1 LTSGSLALTTVA
13 MGDLPENSGAKPP
26 CFRED
31 ALAVLRRL
39 RQQGHVAYFAGG
51 CVRDLLLGLEPKDW
65 DVATDAPP
73 KRVRALFSN
82 TQAVGAAFGVILVK
96 HGQSSVEVATFR
108 TEGAY
113 SDGRRPDAVAF
124 TTAEED
130 AKRRDFTINGLFLDP
145 EPGEEIAGAVETPH
159 GRVIDYV
166 GGVADLRGRVLRAI
180 GEPERR
186 FAEDHLRLLRAVR
199 FAARFGFVV
208 ERGTAEAIRVNAP
221 KLRGISPERVADELR
236 RMLTAPTRAAAWRM
250 LWECALVDVIFR
262 LLPSGEGAEFE
273 AGRSLF
279 LRLAP
284 RQPVSF
290 GLALA
295 AGVLDYRTHGQ
306 GADPLPFLGRREIS
320 RTSRAMREALKISNE
335 ELDAMVGILDP
346 LETLLGDPEPG
357 IAAKMRF
364 LARPTASQSR
374 ALLRAIAA
382 LGSHAQRVAKL
393 EADFEELLKVEVA
406 PAPLITGDDLVAEGF
421 RPGPVFRRIL
431 DAVYDAQLEGR
442 VRTRQEAIETA
453 RGMK

>member
-1 LTSGSLALTTVA
+1 MA
-13 MGDLPENSGAKPP
+13 DEPENPTSKAP
-26 CFRED
+26 CYRED

-39 RQQGHVAYFAGG
+39 REQGHVAYFAGG
-51 CVRDLLLGLEPKDW
+51 CVRDVLLGLEPKDW

-73 KRVRALFSN
+73 KRVRQLFSN

-96 HGQSSVEVATFR
+96 HRRSAVEVATFR

-145 EPGEEIAGAVETPH
+145 ETGN
-159 GRVIDYV
+159 VIDYV
-166 GGVADLRGRVLRAI
+166 GGQDDLRNRVLRAI

-199 FAARFGFVV
+199 FAARFGFAV
-208 ERGTAEAIRVNAP
+208 ERGTAEAIRINAP

-236 RMLTAPTRAAAWRM
+236 RMLTATSRAAAWEM
-250 LWECALVDVIFR
+250 LWAFALVDVIFR
-262 LLPSGEGAEFE
+262 LLPSGEGAEFD

-279 LRLAP
+279 LR
-284 RQPVSF
+284 VSPGATIPL

-295 AGVLDYRTHGQ
+295 AGALDYRLQ
-306 GADPLPFLGRREIS
+306 GRGVDPVPVLGRRELS
-320 RTSRAMREALKISNE
+320 RTARAMRDALKISNE
-335 ELDAMVGILDP
+335 ELDVMVGTLDP
-346 LETLLGDPEPG
+346 LESLLGDPGPG
-357 IAAKMRF
+357 VAAKMRF
-364 LARPTASQSR
+364 LARPTAGLSR
-374 ALLRAIAA
+374 ALLRAIAD
-382 LGSHAQRVAKL
+382 LGAHADRVAKL
-393 EADFEELLKVEVA
+393 EADFEALSKADVT
-406 PAPLITGDDLVAEGF
+406 PPPLITGDDLVAEGF

-442 VRTRQEAIETA
+442 VASRGEALAMA
-453 RGMK
+453 RGMGENEKRKT